1 MNRRGSLA
9 AILLAFLLLWLVGWP
24 LLVTLGEALEV
35 PRWTLSHFAE
45 FAKRP
50 EEWRALWASLWISLV
65 TVGLAAAI
73 GVPLAFLFERTE
85 FPGRRVLGALVAL
98 PVVLPPLV
106 GVIAFLFLYG
116 ESGFVARALQKLF
129 SLEESPWRLSGP
141 PAVLLVHAYSMY
153 VYFYLFT
160 RAGLARLDASVVEA
174 AASLGASRGRIL
186 RRITLPLLRPA
197 LTGAAL
203 LTFMTALAS
212 FSAPYVFGGGFR
224 VMTTQIVASRLNG
237 DVAMAMVETVTL
249 AAVALIGL
257 FLLQSSERGRS
268 VTGGGR
274 GIPPARRRLER
285 SRWVATVL
293 GWALA
298 ALLLLPHATLVLVS
312 FVPRG
317 TWTVEILP
325 PVLNLSNYASL
336 LSEPE
341 RLRPLVNSLWMA
353 AAATAAAL
361 ALGFAAARLAVRA
374 KSRFGGLLETLLTI
388 PWALPGTVFAVALSA
403 AFSVHAPWI
412 GRFVLV
418 GTAAIL
424 PLAYLVRNLPLTG
437 RAAFAGFRQLDPALD
452 EAAASLGASRWR
464 RLVRVDVPLLA
475 PALAAGASLAFITA
489 LGDFV
494 VSIVLYTFETR
505 PISIEILSSLRLQE
519 TGVAAAYGVVLA
531 ALSAVVFFVWG
542 RRGDAV
548 RPPG

>member
-1 MNRRGSLA
+1 MRRRNLA
-9 AILLAFLLLWLVGWP
+9 AVLLALLLLWLVGWP
-24 LLVTLGEALEV
+24 LLVTVADALEA
-35 PRWTLSHFAE
+35 PGWTLRHFTE
-45 FAKRP
+45 FARRP
-50 EEWRALWASLWISLV
+50 EEWQALWASLWISLA

-85 FPGRRVLGALVAL
+85 FPGRRALGSLVAL

-116 ESGFVARALQKLF
+116 ESGFVARALQAL
-129 SLEESPWRLSGP
+129 LHLAESPWRLSGP
-141 PAVLLVHAYSMY
+141 AAVLLVHAYSMY

-160 RAGLARLDASVVEA
+160 RAGLARLDAALLEA
-174 AASLGASRGRIL
+174 AAGLGASRTTIL
-186 RRITLPLLRPA
+186 RRVTLPLLRPA

-203 LTFMTALAS
+203 LTFMTSLAS

-237 DVAMAMVETVTL
+237 DIPMAMVETVTL
-249 AAVALIGL
+249 AAVALVGL
-257 FLLQSSERGRS
+257 ALLQASERGR
-268 VTGGGR
+268 VVAGGGR
-274 GIPPARRRLER
+274 GIAPARRRLGR
-285 SRWVATVL
+285 SRWLAVAL
-293 GWALA
+293 GWILA
-298 ALLLLPHATLVLVS
+298 AVLLLPHATLVLVS

-325 PVLNLSNYASL
+325 PVLDLSNYGSL
-336 LSEPE
+336 FSEPE
-341 RLRPLVNSLWMA
+341 RLRPLVNSLCMA
-353 AAATAAAL
+353 AAATAGAL
-361 ALGFAAARLAVRA
+361 VLGFAAARLAVRGRTPLRGA
-374 KSRFGGLLETLLTI
+374 LETLLTV

-403 AFSVHAPWI
+403 TFSVHAPWF

-424 PLAYLVRNLPLTG
+424 PIAYLVRNLPLTG
-437 RAAFAGFRQLDPALD
+437 RATFAGFRQLDPSLD

-464 RLVRVDVPLLA
+464 RLSRVDLPLLA

-531 ALSAVVFFVWG
+531 ALSAAVFFLWG
-542 RRGDAV
+542 RRTEEL